1 MNLGWGLAVVPRLM
15 DPPKGP
21 VSKQKPRREQMQD
34 DITRTCSQGNRQG
47 AKRCF
52 WKACMVESAGES
64 NSVHYLAVIFFFN
77 FGRECTLFLKK

>member
-47 AKRCF
+47 AEGCF

-64 NSVHYLAVIFFFN
+64 NSVHYLAVIFFFL
-77 FGRECTLFLKK
+77 TLEENARYF